1 MNKIISIFAVLII
14 AVLILVSVNKKNDVK
29 KVTENTVATSTVGAI
44 QISDIKIA
52 DGVYTINPSDVK
64 LTWTGR
70 KVILK
75 KWIDSGVVSVKEASF
90 EIKDNS
96 AISNK
101 FVIDMA
107 SITGKSTGAGGGQ
120 DKLTT
125 HLKSADFFDVAQF
138 PTSTF
143 VAKEL
148 VVDTSTSTK
157 EIPANSKRFIINGDM
172 TIKGVT
178 NPISIPTVF
187 TASTDGLN
195 ITAVGSV
202 DLDRTL
208 WNVKYGSGKFFDN
221 LGDNVIDDMFN
232 ISFETKISLGSTT
245 TASTTST
252 TASSTPVTA
261 SSTSIKK

>member
-1 MNKIISIFAVLII
+1 MNKIISILAVLII

-29 KVTENTVATSTVGAI
+29 TVTENTVATSTVGAI

-52 DGVYTINPSDVK
+52 DGIYSINPSDVK
-64 LTWTGR
+64 LTWTGK

-101 FVIDMA
+101 FVIDMT
-107 SITGKSTGAGGGQ
+107 SITDKTNGAGGGQ

-148 VVDTSTSTK
+148 VADTSTSTK

-172 TIKGVT
+172 AIKGVT

-187 TASTDGLN
+187 TASTDGTSV
-195 ITAVGSV
+195 TAVGSV

-208 WNVKYGSGKFFDN
+208 WNVRYGSGKFFDN

-232 ISFETKISLGSTT
+232 ITFETKISL
-245 TASTTST
+245 ASTTPT

-261 SSTSIKK
+261 SSTPIKK

>member
-1 MNKIISIFAVLII
+1 MKKIISIFAVLII
-14 AVLILVSVNKKNDVK
+14 AVLVLVSVNKKNDDK
-29 KVTENTVATSTVGAI
+29 KVTENTVASSTVGTI

-52 DGVYTINPSDVK
+52 DGVYTINPSDIN

-75 KWIDSGVVSVKEASF
+75 KWIDSGVVSVKEAGF
-90 EIKDNS
+90 EIKNNS

-157 EIPANSKRFIINGDM
+157 VIPANSKRFLINGDM

-178 NPISIPTVF
+178 NPISIPAVF
-187 TASTDGLN
+187 TASTDGTSV
-195 ITAVGSV
+195 TAVGSV

-232 ISFETKISLGSTT
+232 ITFEAKISLNKV
-245 TASTTST
+245 ASTTPVS
-252 TASSTPVTA
+252 ASSTPITS
-261 SSTSIKK
+261 SSTPIKK

>member
-14 AVLILVSVNKKNDVK
+14 AVLILVSINKKSDVK
-29 KVTENTVATSTVGAI
+29 NVTENTVASSTAGI
-44 QISDIKIA
+44 IKISDLKIA
-52 DGVYTINPSDVK
+52 DGVYTINPSDIK

-75 KWIDSGVVSVKEASF
+75 KWIDSGIVSVKEASF

-148 VVDTSTSTK
+148 VADTSTSTS
-157 EIPANSKRFIINGDM
+157 EAPANSKKFIINGDL
-172 TIKGVT
+172 TIKDVT
-178 NPISIPTVF
+178 NPISIPAVF

-195 ITAVGSV
+195 VTAVGSV

-232 ISFETKISLGSTT
+232 ISFEAKLSLKS
-245 TASTTST
+245 AN
-252 TASSTPVTA
+252 STPVTA
-261 SSTSIKK
+261 STTPATASTTPIKK